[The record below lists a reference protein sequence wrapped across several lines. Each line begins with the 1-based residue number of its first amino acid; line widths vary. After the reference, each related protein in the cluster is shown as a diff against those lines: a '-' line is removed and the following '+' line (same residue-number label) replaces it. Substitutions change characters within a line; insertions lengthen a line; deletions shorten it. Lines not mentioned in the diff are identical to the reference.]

1 MLFLA
6 GKIDRLFSNTG
17 TSVRDPG
24 PLTPSP

>member
-24 PLTPSP
+24 PLSVQP